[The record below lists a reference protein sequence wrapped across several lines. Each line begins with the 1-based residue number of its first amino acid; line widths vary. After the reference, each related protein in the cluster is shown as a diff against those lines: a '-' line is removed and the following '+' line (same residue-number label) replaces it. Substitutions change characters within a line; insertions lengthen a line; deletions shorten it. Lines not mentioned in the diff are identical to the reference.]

1 MLRNR
6 LFKRFG
12 KDGLQEPVD
21 NIPSQGIKTADTY
34 PTIEELASRVSN
46 PNYRPL
52 TQSMLGI
59 GTVKDEAGYEKQN
72 GELNINAGMFEPKKN
87 FGIPTYNFSI
97 PGSRMSQDMRNQEQ
111 TLREGEVSSSTPENI
126 STAQN
131 ISGVVKNQY
140 NPKPKK
146 KDLNLPGIGDEITL
160 GLAALDSVLGYNQDL
175 QNERTFNQSLQQRNS
190 KPLYDY
196 NYMYGRTSSGGTER
210 NNIVQA
216 EMGAQINKRY
226 SSGGENNVEIEGGEF
241 IQLPNFETEM
251 ATGPSHENGG
261 IPTNLPDETRV
272 YSNSLKPE
280 GSKKTFAQMAKNY
293 DITSYKKTL
302 DNPFAKQVDKDTAS
316 IMMQRNQRILDDLFK
331 DQQYLNG
338 DSNGE
343 LEARN
348 GASINNA
355 GFKALPQSVQDKIL
369 AEMQYGGNV
378 QGGETLQMAK
388 GGTPVKKNP
397 QPSADSL
404 PPQIRSYAKWDAG
417 FQKKD
422 GSVGAYRLEVPA
434 GLDQDALTSV
444 AKAAES
450 YGISNLV
457 QTSNTRMQG
466 APGIKGFHSG
476 LSPQDFEKKIV
487 AESLGK
493 EQAGK
498 LNELDTRKKAFELMG
513 VSTEGYDIND
523 ASKLY
528 GDEYFRE
535 KSFYPAFQKYLPEG
549 KFRPQAGNDA
559 MFGFEHYDAIK
570 AKTPPGGEI
579 PPKEKPIEPETPKYD
594 AAGNPITGKYIPGKF
609 PLYQAL
615 PEAMGLAQAQEIY
628 PYAIPE
634 IDAPYLRPQTLNIQ
648 SELQDIDNMGT
659 ATMRAGADPL
669 EVYIAGLDAK
679 QKAFQAKQ
687 NYDADARA
695 GTDKANADMSFN
707 ADRLNQGAF
716 DSVYNTQIA
725 NARDAQS
732 YEKQAALANLV
743 SKKAAF
749 TQDENLKALGI
760 PIVAP
765 GFDVTSE
772 GRITLPKGYR
782 ANFATAKKGMYKKPK
797 Y

>member
-12 KDGLQEPVD
+12 NGGEDLNPKATNLSNPQLTDNPDNAGELL
-21 NIPSQGIKTADTY
+21 NIPGFISSPQEKWDWQTKVNPKVPELDMSSYVTLDPNQVPTEEQKFSKSDELTKTKDAGSLEKNWFDQFKGQ
-34 PTIEELASRVSN
+34 ENALVG
-46 PNYRPL
+46 L
-52 TQSMLGI
+52 GLLGI
-59 GTVKDEAGYEKQN
+59 
-72 GELNINAGMFEPKKN
+72 
-87 FGIPTYNFSI
+87 
-97 PGSRMSQDMRNQEQ
+97 
-111 TLREGEVSSSTPENI
+111 
-126 STAQN
+126 
-131 ISGVVKNQY
+131 
-140 NPKPKK
+140 
-146 KDLNLPGIGDEITL
+146 
-160 GLAALDSVLGYNQDL
+160 DSALGYNQDL
-175 QNERTFNQSLQQRNS
+175 KNERRFNESIQQRNS

-196 NYMYGRTSSGGTER
+196 NYMYGRTTSGGTEYQPT
-210 NNIVQA
+210 IKA
-216 EMGAQINKRY
+216 EMGAKINKRY
-226 SSGGENNVEIEGGEF
+226 SSGGDNNVEIEGGEF
-241 IQLPNFETEM
+241 IQLPNFQTEM

-261 IPTNLPDETRV
+261 IPTNLPDQTRV

-280 GSKKTFAQMAKNY
+280 GSKKTFAQIAKNY
-293 DITSYKKTL
+293 DITSYKKTVE
-302 DNPFAKQVDKDTAS
+302 NPFAKQVDRDTAT
-316 IMMQRNQRILDDLFK
+316 IMMQRNQRILDDLFR

-343 LEARN
+343 LEAKN

-355 GFKALPQSVQDKIL
+355 GFKALPENVQEKIL
-369 AEMQYGGNV
+369 AEMQYGGF
-378 QGGETLQMAK
+378 AK
-388 GGTPVKKNP
+388 REAASLEMKNGGTPAKKNP
-397 QPSADSL
+397 QPSTDSL
-404 PPQIRSYAKWDAG
+404 PPQIRSYAKWDPT

-457 QTSNTRMQG
+457 QSSNARIAG
-466 APGIKGFHSG
+466 SANIKGFHSG

-493 EQAGK
+493 EEAGK

-535 KSFYPAFQKYLPEG
+535 KAFYPAFQKYLPEG
-549 KFRPQAGNDA
+549 KFRPQAGDDK

-570 AKTPPGGEI
+570 AKTPPTTPEG
-579 PPKEKPIEPETPKYD
+579 ETPVEPGTPQYNSAKD
-594 AAGNPITGKYIPGKF
+594 PVTGKYIPGQF
-609 PLYQAL
+609 PLYQAI
-615 PEAMGLAQAQEIY
+615 PEAMGISQAQEIFS
-628 PYAIPE
+628 YAIPE

-669 EVYIAGLDAK
+669 QVYIAGLDAK

-716 DSVYNTQIA
+716 DAVYNTQIA

-732 YEKQAALANLV
+732 YEKQAAVANLV
-743 SKKAAF
+743 SKKASF
-749 TQDENLKALGI
+749 NQDENLKALGI

-765 GFDVTSE
+765 GFDVNSE
-772 GRITLPKGYR
+772 GRIVLPKGYK
-782 ANFATAKKGMYKKPK
+782 ANFATAKQGMYKKSK